1 MIEVLNEIGRTWAQ
15 FIVPALVQNT
25 VFLAL
30 VFLALHWFRNA
41 SASVKYAIAAVG
53 LVKLLL
59 PPFVPTS
66 LFVPAAADPMAFP
79 ASNLLFSFSNLT
91 AGAEAG
97 PPSTPA
103 GLDLFGAL
111 FIVWAL
117 VVLFVLARAVRATVR
132 LATRVRDARPITGE
146 PSLETATSRDCRNIG
161 VYKAPHIGIPLTMGV
176 HPRRIFVPDAWD
188 DWTRECRTAVL
199 KHEIAHIHRRDGL
212 FQTLEIIAQAL
223 YFFHPLVWI
232 LNRRLRA
239 YREMACDDASVGR
252 DRTSRLTYSRYLVEL
267 AETALRPPVA
277 CESASTLMR
286 RKHELLAR
294 VAYQVKEGDMLSLN
308 KKKLAIVLA
317 VLVIAMLPFSMYLA
331 DGEVIAN
338 NVANAGESGEQEVK
352 KAPPPKSDF
361 TKIGIV
367 ITPDGLTLDDKKMS
381 YEKFGYYLSEVYGDE
396 PENVVALIQCDGDVS
411 MNRLYKVQQQLMTTG
426 ITKVA
431 YADGNGHKMSGMLP
445 DDHVKKK
452 MANIPKDDIAYVVVD
467 ASGGVEVNKQS
478 VKPKKLA
485 QVFAKMLDDN
495 PDLIISIH
503 ADGKARYTDF
513 VHTFAMAKEAGAQR
527 IVINNPAS

>member
-1 MIEVLNEIGRTWAQ
+1 MIEVLNEIGRMWAQ
-15 FIVPALVQNT
+15 YIVPALVQNT

-30 VFLALHWFRNA
+30 VFLALRWFRNA

-66 LFVPAAADPMAFP
+66 LFVAAANPVAFP

-111 FIVWAL
+111 FTVWAL
-117 VVLFVLARAVRATVR
+117 VVLFVLTRAVRATVR
-132 LATRVRDARPITGE
+132 LASRVRDARPITGE
-146 PSLETATSRDCRNIG
+146 PSLASATSRDCRNIG
-161 VYKAPHIGIPLTMGV
+161 VYRAPHIGIPLTMGV
-176 HPRRIFVPDAWD
+176 HPHRIFVPDTWD
-188 DWTRECRTAVL
+188 DWTPECRTAVL

-252 DRTSRLTYSRYLVEL
+252 DHKSRLTYSRYLVEL
-267 AETALRPPVA
+267 AETALRPPIA

-308 KKKLAIVLA
+308 KKKLAVVMA
-317 VLVIAMLPFSMYLA
+317 VLIIAMLPFSMYLA

-338 NVANAGESGEQEVK
+338 NVANAGEGGEQEVK
-352 KAPPPKSDF
+352 KEQSKSDL

-367 ITPDGLTLDDKKMS
+367 IKSDGLALNDKKVS
-381 YEKFGYYLSEVYGDE
+381 DEKFAYYLSEIAGDN
-396 PENVVALIQCDGDVS
+396 PDNVVALIQCEGDVS
-411 MNRLYKVQQQLMTTG
+411 MNRVYKVQQQLMKTG

-431 YADGNGHKMSGMLP
+431 YADGNGNKMSGMLP
-445 DDHVKKK
+445 HDDVMKK
-452 MANIPKDDIAYVVVD
+452 MEQISKDDIAYVVID
-467 ASGGVEVNKQS
+467 ASGAIEINKQA
-478 VKPKKLA
+478 VKPQKLTK
-485 QVFAKMLDDN
+485 VFTKMLQDN
-495 PDLIISIH
+495 PNLIFSIH
-503 ADGKARYTDF
+503 ANEKAQYKDF
-513 VHTFAMAKEAGAQR
+513 VNTFAMAKEAGAQR
-527 IVINNPAS
+527 ILINNPVS

>member
-1 MIEVLNEIGRTWAQ
+1 MIEVLNEMGRTWAEY
-15 FIVPALVQNT
+15 IVPALVQNT

-66 LFVPAAADPMAFP
+66 LFVAAADPVAFP

-91 AGAEAG
+91 AGAGAG

-146 PSLETATSRDCRNIG
+146 PSLKSATSRDCRNIG

-176 HPRRIFVPDAWD
+176 HPHRIFVPEAWD

-308 KKKLAIVLA
+308 KNKLAVVMA
-317 VLVIAMLPFSMYLA
+317 ALVIAILPFSMYLA

-338 NVANAGESGEQEVK
+338 NVANAGEPGEQEAK
-352 KAPPPKSDF
+352 KAQSKSDM

-367 ITPDGLTLDDKKMS
+367 IKSDGLVLDGKKVP
-381 YEKFGYYLSEVYGDE
+381 YQKIAYYLSEVVGDE
-396 PENVVALIQCDGDVS
+396 PENVVALINCDGDVS
-411 MNRLYKVQQQLMTTG
+411 MAKLYKVQQQLMTTG

-452 MANIPKDDIAYVVVD
+452 MANISKDDIAYVVID
-467 ASGGVEVNKQS
+467 ASGAIAINKQS

-485 QVFAKMLDDN
+485 KVFAKMLDDN
-495 PDLIISIH
+495 PNLIISIH
-503 ADGKARYTDF
+503 ADEKAHYKDF
-513 VHTFAMAKEAGAQR
+513 FHTFAMAKEAGAER
-527 IVINNPAS
+527 ILIDNPVS